1 MLQEKIRT
9 LAASFHPEL
18 VDIRRHL
25 HQYPEL
31 SFEEKQTAAYIAQKL
46 HHWGISFQTDVAGHG
61 IVALLEGVDPGSGIR
76 ALRADMD
83 ALPIQEANAVTYRSK
98 VPGVMHA
105 CGHDVH
111 TTSLLGTARILHQLR
126 DHWKG
131 SVKLLFQPGEERLP
145 GGASQMIREGVLQ
158 NPAPAYMLG
167 QHVEPFMETGM
178 VGFCSGPYMAS
189 ADEIYIT
196 LRGKGGHAAMP
207 HQTVDT
213 ILMAAQLIN
222 HLQQVVSRNTHPA
235 TPAVLSFGK
244 IWSEGG
250 ATNII
255 PDEVKLMGT
264 FRTMD
269 ENWRFEAH
277 ELIRR
282 ICFHLTA
289 SMGGTADV
297 DIQVGY
303 PPLYND
309 PEITRQCKQL
319 AVAYLG
325 QDKVLDLPIR
335 MTSEDF
341 AFYSQQIPASF
352 YRLGTGSPAGRSPS
366 AVHTPT
372 FDIDEESLRI
382 GSGLMAWLAVG
393 R

>member
-1 MLQEKIRT
+1 
-9 LAASFHPEL
+9 
-18 VDIRRHL
+18 
-25 HQYPEL
+25 
-31 SFEEKQTAAYIAQKL
+31 
-46 HHWGISFQTDVAGHG
+46 
-61 IVALLEGVDPGSGIR
+61 
-76 ALRADMD
+76 
-83 ALPIQEANAVTYRSK
+83 
-98 VPGVMHA
+98 
-105 CGHDVH
+105 
-111 TTSLLGTARILHQLR
+111 
-126 DHWKG
+126 
-131 SVKLLFQPGEERLP
+131 
-145 GGASQMIREGVLQ
+145 
-158 NPAPAYMLG
+158 
-167 QHVEPFMETGM
+167 
-178 VGFCSGPYMAS
+178 
-189 ADEIYIT
+189 
-196 LRGKGGHAAMP
+196 
-207 HQTVDT
+207 
-213 ILMAAQLIN
+213 
-222 HLQQVVSRNTHPA
+222 
-235 TPAVLSFGK
+235 
-244 IWSEGG
+244 
-250 ATNII
+250 
-255 PDEVKLMGT
+255 MGT

-269 ENWRFEAH
+269 EDWRFEAH

-309 PEITRQCKQL
+309 PEITRRCKEL

>member
-1 MLQEKIRT
+1 MLQENIRA
-9 LAASFHPEL
+9 LARSFHSEV

-25 HQYPEL
+25 HQHPEL
-31 SFEEKQTAAYIAQKL
+31 SFEETQTAAFIAKKL
-46 HHWGISFQTDVAGHG
+46 YDWGIPFQSGVAGNG
-61 IVALLEGVDPGSGIR
+61 LVALIEGKNPNTEIR

-83 ALPIQEANAVTYRSK
+83 ALPIQEANAVSYRSQ

-111 TTSLLGTARILHQLR
+111 TASLLGTARILQDLR
-126 DHWKG
+126 DHWEG
-131 SVKLLFQPGEERLP
+131 SVKLIFQPGEERLP
-145 GGASQMIREGVLQ
+145 GGASQMIREGVLED
-158 NPAPAYMLG
+158 PAPSYILG
-167 QHVEPFMETGM
+167 QHVEPFMETGK

-222 HLQQVVSRNTHPA
+222 LLQQVISRNTHPA

-269 ENWRFEAH
+269 ENWRFQAH

-282 ICFHLTA
+282 QCFHLCA
-289 SMGGTADV
+289 SMGGTAEV

-303 PPLYND
+303 PPLYNN
-309 PEITRQCKQL
+309 PELTRQRRQL
-319 AVAYLG
+319 AVSYLG

-341 AFYSQQIPASF
+341 AFYSQRIPASF
-352 YRLGTGSPAGRSPS
+352 YRLGTGNPDKGISS

-372 FDIDEESLRI
+372 FDIDEESLYI